1 MQEGRAEGIG
11 RELAGEDFPRRRYV
25 GGLLERRCDALKR
38 PGSSA
43 NERGGDG
50 KSYQS
55 TRGRRGWL
63 DGGRRRCTEAARNG
77 RRGEDGAR
85 LGAARKGDKRAPVD
99 AAKLLVASK
108 CTGVASIS
116 GLTADRERDGGLDE
130 RRSVKVGEERMR
142 AWV

>member
-1 MQEGRAEGIG
+1 MRKGRAGVK
-11 RELAGEDFPRRRYV
+11 RSALAGENFPRRRDG
-25 GGLLERRCDALKR
+25 GGLPERRCDGLKR

-50 KSYQS
+50 ESYQS

-63 DGGRRRCTEAARNG
+63 EGGRRRRTEAARNG

-99 AAKLLVASK
+99 VAKLLVASK
-108 CTGVASIS
+108 CAGVASVS
-116 GLTADRERDGGLDE
+116 GLTADRERGGGLDE